1 MPSSM
6 ATSRHVRGISKMAA
20 GQKVEDCVQ
29 CKIVGAGGC
38 FAASLYAL
46 HQRTKAPAP
55 RNKFMLLVISVVAC
69 GLGVARLVT

>member
-1 MPSSM
+1 
-6 ATSRHVRGISKMAA
+6 MAA

-55 RNKFMLLVISVVAC
+55 RNKLMLVVISVVAC